1 MKKLITTLS
10 FSFLM
15 AMGLV
20 TSSSATILEGLSI
33 GVSASHGAFYG
44 EGTEDEEVQDV
55 GTDDTTEAG
64 AFTADFQSVFVEYN
78 LGPISLG
85 IDWMNEVETPK
96 NTNIQGATTNTVS
109 GEFEN
114 HITAY
119 AILPVTF
126 LGGLYLKAG
135 VIQVDINSVENLG
148 TGGQY
153 GNADTTG
160 ITAGLGYDYEAMDGI
175 SIRAEITAMQYEDVS
190 ATNTGTNPDR
200 LTTDDVATKVTIS
213 EMMGAR
219 ASLSLVKTF

>member
-1 MKKLITTLS
+1 
-10 FSFLM
+10 M

-20 TSSSATILEGLSI
+20 NSSSATILEGLSI
-33 GVSASHGAFYG
+33 GVSASHGGFYG
-44 EGTEDEEVQDV
+44 EGTEDEEVQDT

-64 AFTADFQSVFVEYN
+64 AFTADFQSIFVEYN

-85 IDWMNEVETPK
+85 IDYMNEIETPK

-119 AILPVTF
+119 AIVPVTF

-135 VIQVDINSVENLG
+135 VISVDVNSVENLG

-153 GNADTTG
+153 GNTDTTG
-160 ITAGLGYDYEAMDGI
+160 ITAGLGWNHEALDGI
-175 SIRAEITAMQYEDVS
+175 HIRAELTAMQYEDIS

-219 ASLSLVKTF
+219 ASISLVKTF